1 MKKLLILLTMLC
13 FMLTG
18 CSGKQSEEIVPP
30 EEISIEATEEEMT
43 QEEAASPKEEE
54 VQLTPEE
61 LLEEYLDNPV
71 LLDTPV
77 REYGEETGYIQLEED
92 LVARILYPEG
102 EITELNNEITK
113 WVEEI
118 VAEYKIESEGSSA
131 EGDAAELTAE
141 YDSYLVDED
150 IVSVKITGVYEKP
163 YLAHPIDIIKTFHA
177 SVKTGKLVTLDE
189 LLTESGRE
197 LLQNMVIEDSNANQE
212 WIDEYLL
219 DNWTLTK
226 EGLEI
231 ILERGDY
238 LSMSEGTVTLQYS
251 YDQLGEI
258 LASLKEEAGEPA
270 TEEVAEETTEEA
282 AEPSVEPA
290 PVVMP
295 EGQADPA
302 KPMIALTFDD
312 GPSKHTSRL
321 LDIFA
326 THGGKGT
333 FFVVGNVLDGRAET
347 LQRMAGDGHEI
358 AGHSWNHRQL
368 TKLSAEELTDQIMTT
383 RAKIYEITGVDTT
396 LIRPPYG
403 SYNNDTKSVCANLGI
418 IMVNWSVDTLD
429 WKYKDSNR
437 IYNTI
442 MNEVKDGSIILCHD
456 LHATTVDAME
466 RVIPDLIAQGYQL
479 VTVSELLANSS
490 KEIVAGGV
498 YNNK

>member
-312 GPSKHTSRL
+312 GP
-321 LDIFA
+321 
-326 THGGKGT
+326 
-333 FFVVGNVLDGRAET
+333 
-347 LQRMAGDGHEI
+347 
-358 AGHSWNHRQL
+358 
-368 TKLSAEELTDQIMTT
+368 
-383 RAKIYEITGVDTT
+383 
-396 LIRPPYG
+396 
-403 SYNNDTKSVCANLGI
+403 
-418 IMVNWSVDTLD
+418 
-429 WKYKDSNR
+429 
-437 IYNTI
+437 
-442 MNEVKDGSIILCHD
+442 
-456 LHATTVDAME
+456 
-466 RVIPDLIAQGYQL
+466 
-479 VTVSELLANSS
+479 
-490 KEIVAGGV
+490 
-498 YNNK
+498 